1 LLSDLSVLKD
11 SEFLYE
17 RGIYPQSS
25 YIFIHALTQEVAYN
39 SLLSKRRKGNSLLS
53 KRRKG
58 IHAAIGKAIESLH
71 AQRLDEFY
79 EILAYH
85 YSKGDSFKKAYQ
97 KLTTGNKM

>member
-25 YIFIHALTQEVAYN
+25 YIFIHALTQEVAY
-39 SLLSKRRKGNSLLS
+39 NSLLS